1 MEGGD
6 AMKEFLVPQSI
17 NKNDL
22 KRLRKKLT
30 VTQTEFAKLINVSIK
45 TVERWE
51 SSDKEIT
58 GPITTL
64 FQLLNNDITL
74 VERFEVSQKKYPLRL
89 KYYFRNQICSIID
102 VDERNRRVEAYNY
115 QTELI
120 YRAFGKINTPT
131 YEEYE
136 IFLESRCIPR
146 ERDKMKIQLRELD
159 IPFYDPMLIIE
170 KTQGRMA
177 EDEFWIEIER

>member
-1 MEGGD
+1 
-6 AMKEFLVPQSI
+6 MKEFLVPETI

-22 KRLRKKLT
+22 KKIRKKLGL
-30 VTQTEFAKLINVSIK
+30 TQAEFAKLCNVSQK
-45 TVERWE
+45 TIERWE
-51 SSDKEIT
+51 ASGSEIS

-64 FQLLNNDITL
+64 FQLLNNNMELI
-74 VERFEVSQKKYPLRL
+74 RQFEVPQKKYPLRL
-89 KYYFRNQICSIID
+89 KYYFRKQICTIID
-102 VDERNRRVEAYNY
+102 VDERNRRVEVYNF
-115 QTELI
+115 QTERI
-120 YRAFGKINTPT
+120 YLAFGKINNPT

-136 IFLESRCIPR
+136 NFLESRCIPK